1 MTARDRR
8 FSQQGINNY
17 VKAMQYSSDMI
28 DLEPQNF
35 SLGTPGLAN
44 PTKYTT
50 GVIAANGAAGSVAAL
65 AVVGVADSTY
75 GRTITV
81 TPSIAP
87 GNANVVEVIG
97 QDYIGQ
103 PMVERFTGAAGATT
117 ALVGKKAFYRVISV
131 RTVTPSTA
139 AVLLSIGTG
148 AGLGL
153 PYKGVIAFAH
163 EAGVLVP
170 QASITIPAVFTL
182 PDLTDPATNVSGD
195 PRGTYQPIMTLD
207 GVSRIDV
214 DMFGDNS
221 VNVAGNGGFLGIQQ
235 FTS

>member
-44 PTKYTT
+44 PTKFAV
-50 GVIAANGAAGSVAAL
+50 GMAANGVAGSVAAL
-65 AVVGVADSTY
+65 SVVGVADSTY

-81 TPSIAP
+81 TPSAAP
-87 GNANVVEVIG
+87 GNANILEVVG

-103 PMVERFTGAAGATT
+103 PMVERITGASGGAT
-117 ALVGKKAFYRVISV
+117 AIAGKKAFYRVISV
-131 RTVTPSTA
+131 RTVTPSTNA
-139 AVLLSIGTG
+139 ITISIGTG
-148 AGLGL
+148 NGLGL

-170 QASITIPAVFTL
+170 QSSITIPAVFTL

-195 PRGTYQPIMTLD
+195 PRGTYQPLMTLD